1 MKLHHYTKLV
11 AGATLVLIVAG
22 GLVTSTG
29 SGLAVPDWPLSY
41 GMLFPPMVGG
51 ILYEHGHRMIA
62 GTVAVLTAIM
72 ALWLKL
78 REPRRWVRRLGG
90 LALLAVVLQAVL
102 GGLTVIFLLP
112 DAISIA
118 HACLAQ
124 TFFCLVVTIAL
135 VTSPGWIASGSAG
148 RGSKAAVPADAGS
161 AVAFEDRRTPTLRT
175 LAFATFAAIYVQLV
189 LGAVVRHM
197 DAGLAIPDFPL
208 AFGQLVPPLHAKT
221 VAVQF
226 AHRVWAMVVL
236 ALILWPAA
244 RTGRYHKADRA
255 LLRPSMI
262 LATLV
267 LVQILLGAATI
278 WSRRAVPFAT
288 AHVAVGAT
296 LLAAALVLAIRVS
309 RATASASA
317 AARANAGA
325 RASRVAS
332 SGGSRAAAMASEA
345 RA

>member
-62 GTVAVLTAIM
+62 GTVAILTAIM

-78 REPRRWVRRLGG
+78 REPRRWVWRLGG
-90 LALLAVVLQAVL
+90 LALLAVILQAVL

-135 VTSPGWIASGSAG
+135 VTSPGWVAASTTAP
-148 RGSKAAVPADAGS
+148 R
-161 AVAFEDRRTPTLRT
+161 FEDRGSPSLRV
-175 LAFATFAAIYVQLV
+175 LAYAVFAAIYVQLV
-189 LGAVVRHM
+189 LGALVRHM

-208 AFGQLVPPLHAKT
+208 AFGQIIPPLHAKT
-221 VAVQF
+221 VAVHF

-236 ALILWPAA
+236 ALIVWTAA
-244 RTGRYHKADRA
+244 RTGRHHKEDRGI
-255 LLRPSMI
+255 LRPSMM

-267 LVQILLGAATI
+267 LVQIALGASTI
-278 WSRRAVPFAT
+278 WTRRAVPVAT

-296 LLAAALVLAIRVS
+296 LLATALVLAIRVT
-309 RATASASA
+309 RASTAAV
-317 AARANAGA
+317 ARERAGVHAGA
-325 RASRVAS
+325 DVGAGAQPV
-332 SGGSRAAAMASEA
+332 RAAATVGSVPSQV

>member
-62 GTVAVLTAIM
+62 GTVAILTAIM

-90 LALLAVVLQAVL
+90 LALVAVILQAVL

-135 VTSPGWIASGSAG
+135 VTSPGWTASSAQQ
-148 RGSKAAVPADAGS
+148 APAY
-161 AVAFEDRRTPTLRT
+161 FEDRSAPPLRV
-175 LAFATFAAIYVQLV
+175 LALATFAAIYVQLV
-189 LGAVVRHM
+189 LGALVRHM

-208 AFGQLVPPLHAKT
+208 AFGQIIPPLHAKT
-221 VAVQF
+221 VAIHF
-226 AHRVWAMVVL
+226 AHRVWAVVVL
-236 ALILWPAA
+236 ALIVWTAA
-244 RTGRYHKADRA
+244 RTGRHHNHDRGI
-255 LLRPSMI
+255 LRPSMI

-296 LLAAALVLAIRVS
+296 LLATALVLAIRVG
-309 RATASASA
+309 RASA
-317 AARANAGA
+317 AARV
-325 RASRVAS
+325 RADVRAPRAAS
-332 SGGSRAAAMASEA
+332 SRAAASMPSEA

>member
-124 TFFCLVVTIAL
+124 TFF
-135 VTSPGWIASGSAG
+135 
-148 RGSKAAVPADAGS
+148 
-161 AVAFEDRRTPTLRT
+161 
-175 LAFATFAAIYVQLV
+175 
-189 LGAVVRHM
+189 
-197 DAGLAIPDFPL
+197 
-208 AFGQLVPPLHAKT
+208 
-221 VAVQF
+221 
-226 AHRVWAMVVL
+226 
-236 ALILWPAA
+236 
-244 RTGRYHKADRA
+244 
-255 LLRPSMI
+255 
-262 LATLV
+262 
-267 LVQILLGAATI
+267 
-278 WSRRAVPFAT
+278 
-288 AHVAVGAT
+288 
-296 LLAAALVLAIRVS
+296 
-309 RATASASA
+309 
-317 AARANAGA
+317 
-325 RASRVAS
+325 
-332 SGGSRAAAMASEA
+332 
-345 RA
+345 

>member
-90 LALLAVVLQAVL
+90 LALLAVILQAVL

-135 VTSPGWIASGSAG
+135 VTSPSWTAG
-148 RGSKAAVPADAGS
+148 GGAL
-161 AVAFEDRRTPTLRT
+161 AFEDRGKPPLRT

-189 LGAVVRHM
+189 IGALVRHM

-208 AFGQLVPPLHAKT
+208 AFGQIIPPLHAKT
-221 VAVQF
+221 VAVHF

-236 ALILWPAA
+236 ALILWTAA
-244 RTGRYHKADRA
+244 RTGRHHKADRSI
-255 LLRPSMI
+255 LRPSMI

-267 LVQILLGAATI
+267 LVQIALGAATI
-278 WSRRAVPFAT
+278 WSRRAVPVAT

-296 LLAAALVLAIRVS
+296 LLATALVLAIRVV
-309 RATASASA
+309 RASA
-317 AARANAGA
+317 AARAHADV
-325 RASRVAS
+325 RI
-332 SGGSRAAAMASEA
+332 SRAAPSRSAAVPSEA